1 MQNITLF
8 NSVVQNTE
16 LLLKKPLSDSD
27 EKPELLG
34 CNISGSTIYIYLI
47 RTSGLI

>member
-34 CNISGSTIYIYLI
+34 CTSRNQQFIYIL
-47 RTSGLI
+47 SGHTA